1 MITIAMHDNND
12 FIQSVELDGAAYQL
26 KFGWNDQSESWTMDI
41 RTAKNVD
48 IVRGVSVVPNFPLLS
63 QYRRYRKD
71 LPAGELIAV
80 STQAAESIGRE
91 DFLNGKFELMY
102 IPRGEMD
109 VILEA
114 RLQD

>member
-1 MITIAMHDNND
+1 MITITMQDNND
-12 FIQSVELDGAAYQL
+12 FIQSAELDGVAYQL
-26 KFGWNDQSESWTMDI
+26 KFGWNAKSESWTMDI

-63 QYRRYRKD
+63 QYRRYSKG

-80 STQAAESIGRE
+80 STQVAESIGRE
-91 DFLNGKFELMY
+91 DFLSGRFELIY

-114 RLQD
+114 HLQD

>member
-1 MITIAMHDNND
+1 MITITMQDNND
-12 FIQSVELDGAAYQL
+12 FIQSVELDGVAYRL
-26 KFGWNDQSESWTMDI
+26 KFGWNDGSGSWTMDI

-48 IVRGVSVVPNFPLLS
+48 IIRGVSVVPNFPLLS
-63 QYRRYRKD
+63 QYRRYSKD

-80 STQAAESIGRE
+80 STQTAESIGRE
-91 DFLNGKFELMY
+91 DFLNDRFELMY

-114 RLQD
+114 HLQN

>member
-1 MITIAMHDNND
+1 MIIIAMQDNND
-12 FIQSVELDGAAYQL
+12 FIQSVELDGVAYQL
-26 KFGWNDQSESWTMDI
+26 KFGWNDSSESWTMDI

-63 QYRRYRKD
+63 QYRRYSNG

-91 DFLNGKFELMY
+91 DFLNGRFELMY
-102 IPRGEMD
+102 IPRGEID

-114 RLQD
+114 HLQD